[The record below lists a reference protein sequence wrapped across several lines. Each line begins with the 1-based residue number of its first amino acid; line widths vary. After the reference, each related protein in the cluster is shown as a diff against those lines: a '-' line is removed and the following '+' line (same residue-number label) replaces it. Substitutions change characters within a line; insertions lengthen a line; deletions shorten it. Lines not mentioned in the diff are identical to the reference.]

1 MVMIYTIR
9 SQLPPLPS
17 FSSFRHKVFLG
28 ALMLRLSMVLL
39 PVVRF
44 CIHELRLVDAV
55 RSESNRRDAEAG
67 ESALEA
73 VEACER
79 A

>member
-1 MVMIYTIR
+1 
-9 SQLPPLPS
+9 
-17 FSSFRHKVFLG
+17 
-28 ALMLRLSMVLL
+28 MLRLSMVLL

-55 RSESNRRDAEAG
+55 RSESDRRDAEAG